1 MMAKRMAVL
10 AALAMALLS
19 GGAGCYK
26 NIAPM
31 PGVLPATGL
40 LFKSE
45 LTPLSGHF
53 RLAQCEIL
61 ESPYSNTFY
70 PFNVASAKPSDRLI
84 TKLDKSAGASWEFA
98 DYVTIRRF
106 KGRQSPNLSNDGRK
120 IIYMRPEISSGES
133 AYPRAY
139 PVDKRTYRVVV
150 LDNQLGKRYQLG
162 TFCRVYGLGWASFW
176 SADNTS
182 IAFTTRCAAQRGLE
196 MELVVT
202 DGFGNPKL
210 MSTTLPAM
218 AGLEFIS
225 WSPKGNYLA
234 ALRPVNPDTNGSGGG
249 MVIEIDVDNA
259 LFREVGPITPTA
271 ASYNADHFERLVV
284 WGDNG
289 RCQVRQ

>member
-10 AALAMALLS
+10 AALAMALLA

-45 LTPLSGHF
+45 VTPLSEHF

-70 PFNVASAKPSDRLI
+70 PFNVSSAKPSDHLV
-84 TKLDKSAGASWEFA
+84 TKLDKHTGATWEFA
-98 DYVTIRRF
+98 DYIAIRRF
-106 KGRQSPNLSNDGRK
+106 KSNQSPNLSSDGRK
-120 IIYMRPEISSGES
+120 IIYNRPTISPGES
-133 AYPRAY
+133 AYPRMYA
-139 PVDKRTYRVVV
+139 PDKRTYHVVV
-150 LDNQLGKRYQLG
+150 LDNQLGKRFQLG
-162 TFCRVYGLGWASFW
+162 NFCRVYGLGWASFW
-176 SADNTS
+176 NADNSS
-182 IAFTTRCAAQRGLE
+182 IAFTTLCAAQCGLG

-202 DGFGNPKL
+202 DAFGNPKL

-225 WSPKGNYLA
+225 WSPKGNYVA
-234 ALRPVNPDTNGSGGG
+234 ALRPVNPDTDGSGGG
-249 MVIEIDVDNA
+249 MIIEIDVDNA
-259 LFREVGPITPTA
+259 LYREVGPVTPTA
-271 ASYNADHFERLVV
+271 ASDNADHYERLVV